1 MSRVKNHRICVHGH
15 QTSLRLESELWYLL
29 RRMAA
34 EIGTTAVRLIE
45 CISAARDPDRS
56 LSSEIRVCI
65 ATYFAR
71 QVPQTGFPD
80 RASRF
85 AFRVVDSPKAI
96 RAKQRAQKRVQREK
110 RGMKKG
116 FDDGTVSA
124 T

>member
-45 CISAARDPDRS
+45 CTSAARDPDRS

-65 ATYFAR
+65 AISAGSVGGKTSKVKR
-71 QVPQTGFPD
+71 VSGPD
-80 RASRF
+80 RVKIHDLAMEGIDAVLR
-85 AFRVVDSPKAI
+85 
-96 RAKQRAQKRVQREK
+96 K
-110 RGMKKG
+110 RGYPSAERLKAGKKP
-116 FDDGTVSA
+116 
-124 T
+124 